1 MSEGSS
7 QSFVFNVSGNKNANI
22 NTGTGTQITG
32 DGANAN
38 LGSGTINVGGQTFG
52 TAELEPKQIVE
63 KMEQV
68 FNETVAADPMLSAI
82 TNVEP
87 PDRVFESMKLC
98 ADFTPEEVEAEPEKK
113 AAVESSMSKF
123 KTLLTTYGPKIGS
136 ALCKATVAGL
146 KASQITMPLIA
157 ASVAF
162 LEPFQA
168 DPTAQA

>member
-1 MSEGSS
+1 MSDGTS

-38 LGSGTINVGGQTFG
+38 LGSGTINVGGQVFG
-52 TAELEPKQIVE
+52 NAELQPAEIVE
-63 KMEQV
+63 KMEAV
-68 FNETVAADPMLSAI
+68 FNETVTANPDMATVVPEEPAAP
-82 TNVEP
+82 
-87 PDRVFESMKLC
+87 VFAAMKLC
-98 ADFTPEEVEAEPEKK
+98 AAFTPEDVENEPEKK
-113 AAVESSMSKF
+113 AEVESAFSKF
-123 KTLLTTYGPKIGS
+123 KNLLTAYGPKVGK

-146 KASQITMPLIA
+146 RANPVTSPLLA

-168 DPTAQA
+168 DNSAQA